1 MRFSIS
7 TVAVGS
13 LAAVAALTFA
23 DMAMSQ
29 ADLAVDDAAILD
41 AIEATHEADAALS
54 ELAIKKGSSQEM
66 KDLANEFLTA
76 HKAGKEEVSKLEEKL
91 DLKKNRQDTP
101 RPPTDTMRP
110 PADTMRPP
118 ADTMTPRRDSVM
130 DPTRDTVPSPAR
142 DTTAPAPQD
151 TLRLS
156 HDWTGP
162 LDALKKS
169 HDDQKKQLENLE
181 GKAFDR
187 SWVEHQVAF
196 HANAL
201 ENIQKVTPD
210 ASNPEVKAL
219 LSATQSSIQTHL
231 QRARELQRKM
241 TTTQ

>member
-7 TVAVGS
+7 AVAAGS

-29 ADLAVDDAAILD
+29 PDLAVDDAAILD
-41 AIEATHEADAALS
+41 AIEATHEAEVSLG
-54 ELAIKKGSSQEM
+54 ELAVKKGSSQEM
-66 KDLANEFLTA
+66 KDLANEFMTA
-76 HKAGKEEVSKLEEKL
+76 HKAGKEEVSRLEEKL
-91 DLKKNRQDTP
+91 DLKKNRPDTTAP
-101 RPPTDTMRP
+101 APSDTMRP
-110 PADTMRPP
+110 PADTM
-118 ADTMTPRRDSVM
+118 APRRDSVM
-130 DPTRDTVPSPAR
+130 DPTRDTVPLPAR
-142 DTTAPAPQD
+142 DTTVPQPQD

-169 HDDQKKQLENLE
+169 HEDQKKQLEDLE

-201 ENIQKVTPD
+201 ENIQKVTSS
-210 ASNPEVKAL
+210 ARNPEVKAL
-219 LSATQSSIQTHL
+219 LSATQSSVQTHL
-231 QRARELQRKM
+231 QRVRELQRKM

>member
-7 TVAVGS
+7 AVAAGS

-29 ADLAVDDAAILD
+29 PDLAVDDAAILD
-41 AIEATHEADAALS
+41 AIEATHEAETALG
-54 ELAIKKGSSQEM
+54 ELAVKKGSSQEM
-66 KDLANEFLTA
+66 KDLANEFMTA

-91 DLKKNRQDTP
+91 DLKKNRPDDTT
-101 RPPTDTMRP
+101 RAPTEP
-110 PADTMRPP
+110 MRPP
-118 ADTMTPRRDSVM
+118 ADTMTPPRDSAM
-130 DPTRDTVPSPAR
+130 DPTRDTVPSPAQ
-142 DTTAPAPQD
+142 DTTAAAPQD

-169 HDDQKKQLENLE
+169 HEDQKKQLEDLE

-201 ENIQKVTPD
+201 ENIQKVTSQ
-210 ASNPEVKAL
+210 ASHPEVKAL
-219 LSATQSSIQTHL
+219 LGTTQSSVQTHL
-231 QRARELQRKM
+231 QRVRELQRKM